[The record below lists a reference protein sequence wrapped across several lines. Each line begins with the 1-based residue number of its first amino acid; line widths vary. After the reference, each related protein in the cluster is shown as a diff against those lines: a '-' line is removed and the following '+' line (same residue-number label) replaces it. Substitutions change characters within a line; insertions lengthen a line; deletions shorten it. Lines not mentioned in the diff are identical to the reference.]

1 MTKIVPFPS
10 PSLTTAQ
17 RQDAAQPMSAP
28 RQAGV
33 CEVIIFPGVRY
44 ERWDS
49 KPVKQ
54 KRKPR
59 QKQRERIEVVV

>member
-1 MTKIVPFPS
+1 MTKIVPFPP
-10 PSLTTAQ
+10 PSQTTVQ
-17 RQDAAQPMSAP
+17 RQAASTPTSVLSQT
-28 RQAGV
+28 GV